1 MIARLTGRVAEIGE
15 LHLVLDVHGV
25 GYLVFA
31 PARLLAGLR
40 IGDETALLI
49 ETHVR
54 EDHIHLY
61 GFATAVDRELFR
73 MLTAV
78 SGVGAKLALALL
90 SVMDAPAL
98 QLAIAA
104 GDRKALTRA
113 NGVGGKLA
121 QRIVNELGDRL
132 GALAGAPGDAA
143 PGIRPGGAA
152 TPGAEGDGGGDDAR
166 EALIGDAA
174 SALVNLGYGRSEAL
188 RAVMNAARRDGP
200 PLSLAELIREGLK
213 ELSA

>member
-1 MIARLTGRVAEIGE
+1 MIARLAGRVVEIGE
-15 LHLVLDVHGV
+15 QHLVLDVHGV

-31 PARLLAGLR
+31 PSRLLAGLR
-40 IGDETALLI
+40 PDDEAVLLI

-61 GFATAVDRELFR
+61 GFAERDERELFR

-90 SVMDAPAL
+90 SVMNASAL

-121 QRIVNELGDRL
+121 QRIIHELGDRL
-132 GALAGAPGDAA
+132 GTVAGSGAPLSAAAHAALGSTPRKGEDDGAGA
-143 PGIRPGGAA
+143 
-152 TPGAEGDGGGDDAR
+152 R
-166 EALIGDAA
+166 ETLVGDAA

-188 RAVMNAARRDGP
+188 RAVMKAAQRENAPD
-200 PLSLAELIREGLK
+200 SLAGLIREGLK
-213 ELSA
+213 ELST